1 MLLIST
7 AHKIALAR
15 GVYHAV
21 RLARSVGGRGDVAE
35 VSRRGIRWRLDL
47 SEGIDFSI
55 WLLGG
60 FELQTAA
67 AYARFVTAGSVVL
80 DIGANI
86 GAHTLPFARAV
97 GPAGKV
103 VAFEPTSYAYGKLL
117 SNIER
122 NPDLAPRIET
132 RQVLLSAS
140 DDADSSPMIYS
151 SWPLDER
158 QGAHPAHKGQLMPTL
173 GARAR
178 SLDTE
183 VEDAR
188 LSRIDFIK
196 LDVDGHEHTVLAGA
210 RWTLQ
215 RFSPVIGLEL
225 CPYVFSDSPGAFAS
239 MLQELDSH
247 GYRLRD
253 FGGREVPL
261 DAQRLEAK
269 IPWGKSTNV
278 IAEPQR

>member
-1 MLLIST
+1 M
-7 AHKIALAR
+7 
-15 GVYHAV
+15 
-21 RLARSVGGRGDVAE
+21 
-35 VSRRGIRWRLDL
+35 
-47 SEGIDFSI
+47 
-55 WLLGG
+55 
-60 FELQTAA
+60 
-67 AYARFVTAGSVVL
+67 
-80 DIGANI
+80 
-86 GAHTLPFARAV
+86 

-117 SNIER
+117 ANIER
-122 NPDLAPRIET
+122 NPGLAPRIDT

-140 DDADSSPMIYS
+140 DDADSSQRIYS

-158 QGAHPAHKGQLMPTL
+158 QGAHLAHKGQLMPTV
-173 GARAR
+173 GALAR

-196 LDVDGHEHTVLAGA
+196 LDVDGNEHTVLAGA
-210 RWTLQ
+210 HRTLE

-239 MLQELDSH
+239 MLQELEGH

-261 DAQRLEAK
+261 DAQRLEAT
-269 IPWGKSTNV
+269 IPWGRSTNV
-278 IAEPQR
+278 IAELPR